1 MRRHRRTRRLAAA
14 VCGLAVLGAAC
25 TDSGTTPSGDGG
37 ARTVRLTLAGALQPF
52 KACDDLLGYLRS
64 EAGERVTAYGLP
76 GLGGYGPVAAA
87 LEKTAVSAEVVVS
100 NDAGPT
106 TGATPEATNAT
117 DAFSTT
123 NTVEAGIDEGDLV
136 KTDGRY
142 LYLLA
147 GGALHIVTAGED
159 TPRQVGS
166 VAFDGSPERLLLA
179 GDRLIVSGQT
189 WVADAEATTSSDGDR
204 AIAPEIAPMGQAVG
218 LLWEIDLADPAS
230 PVIRRTLQLDG
241 TVLSMRVTDGI
252 ARVVVRSTPPGLD
265 FVMPSSP
272 KGEARA
278 LAANRDVIASSRIE
292 DWLGGYRLRSADGK
306 TLASGR
312 LADCAAVSRP
322 AEFHGFTT
330 TAVLSID
337 LAKGLREP
345 VAAAVL
351 ADGQRV
357 YASAKHLYLAIGEW
371 QDPARPDAPVRPGSA
386 VRTAVHRFT
395 FDGPTAAYTA
405 TGSVT
410 GSVLNDFSMSEL
422 DGVLRVA
429 TTAVLPW
436 GTVSPGDASE
446 SFVTTLGANGD
457 ELTELGRVGGLG
469 KGETIRG
476 VRFIGTNAYVVT
488 FRQTDPLY
496 VVDLR
501 DPARPAVTGELKMN
515 GYSGYLHPIGP
526 DRLLGIGQ
534 DATDTGRITGG
545 LVAVF
550 DVSDPTRPV
559 RTASY
564 SLPGA
569 WLGTEWD
576 HQSFLWWAPENLA
589 LITGN
594 FTIGTGMQVGGVL
607 GLDVG
612 ATTLTERG
620 RIVPPAGD
628 RVCPQPIPTPIPT
641 PMPAPGIT
649 IGGSVGGS
657 VGGTSGSSGSSS
669 GAASAPST
677 GTATDAAVPAMCF
690 DMAMPITRTV
700 IVGSR
705 VHAISDAAV
714 QTSSLAGLAPL
725 GRVTLT

>member
-1 MRRHRRTRRLAAA
+1 MRRHRRTTRLAAA
-14 VCGLAVLGAAC
+14 LCGLSLLGAAC
-25 TDSGTTPSGDGG
+25 TDGDTTPDGTAG
-37 ARTVRLTLAGALQPF
+37 PRTVRLSLVGSLQPF
-52 KACDDLLGYLRS
+52 KACDDLLTYLRD
-64 EAGERVTAYGLP
+64 EAGDRVTAYGLP
-76 GLGGYGPVAAA
+76 GIGGYGPVGVTAA
-87 LEKTAVSAEVVVS
+87 LEKAAVSADVAAS
-100 NDAGPT
+100 PS
-106 TGATPEATNAT
+106 TGAATPEATSAT

-123 NTVEAGIDEGDLV
+123 NTVEAGIDEGDVV

-179 GDRLIVSGQT
+179 GSRLIVSGQT
-189 WVADAEATTSSDGDR
+189 WVADADATTSSDGDR
-204 AIAPEIAPMGQAVG
+204 AIAPEIAPIGQAVG
-218 LLWEIDLADPAS
+218 LLWEVDLADPSS
-230 PVIRRTLQLDG
+230 PVVVRSLQLDG

-252 ARVVVRSTPPGLD
+252 ARVVVRSNPPGLD

-292 DWLGGYRLRSADGK
+292 DWLGGYRLKDRTGK
-306 TLASGR
+306 TLTEGR

-345 VAAAVL
+345 EAAAVL

-371 QDPARPDAPVRPGSA
+371 QDPARPDAPVRSGSA

-395 FDGPTAAYTA
+395 FDGPSTSYTA

-457 ELTELGRVGGLG
+457 ELAELGRVGGLG

-550 DVSDPTRPV
+550 DVSDPARPV
-559 RTASY
+559 RTAAY

-628 RVCPQPIPTPIPT
+628 RVCPQPIPIPTPIPT
-641 PMPAPGIT
+641 PIPMPAPAPGAT
-649 IGGSVGGS
+649 G
-657 VGGTSGSSGSSS
+657 SGSAGSTGSSS
-669 GAASAPST
+669 GEVSAPST
-677 GTATDAAVPAMCF
+677 GTATDAAMPTMCF
-690 DMAMPITRTV
+690 DMAVPITRTV

-714 QTSSLAGLAPL
+714 QTSTLAGLAPL
-725 GRVTLT
+725 GRVSLG